1 MNIQVEVRSLNTSKN
16 SSDFTA
22 FKKYDV
28 EISINETENAS
39 DHSTLQYTFVI
50 TSNPKNARFAIEGN
64 AKLLGSP
71 EQRDEILS
79 KTDGSVP
86 VILTAIYQELFPT
99 LFIMSKSL
107 NVPSPPYRIGGSQI
121 VESPQTE
128 TPPTGQQSDQTGTAE
143 AKAPAAESQPAPE
156 TQARSDTPSP
166 THDAQGTVSE
176 NEASTTTGQET
187 KQSAD

>member
-28 EISINETENAS
+28 EISINETENTN

-50 TSNPKNARFAIEGN
+50 TSNPKNARFAIEGT

-86 VILTAIYQELFPT
+86 MILTAIYQELFPT

-107 NVPSPPYRIGGSQI
+107 NVPTPPYRIGGSQI
-121 VESPQTE
+121 AEPSQTE
-128 TPPTGQQSDQTGTAE
+128 NPSMGPQSDPTGPTET
-143 AKAPAAESQPAPE
+143 KAQITESQASPE
-156 TQARSDTPSP
+156 TQPQSDTMPQ
-166 THDAQGTVSE
+166 TTEAQGAVPE
-176 NEASTTTGQET
+176 NETTTGQET
-187 KQSAD
+187 K

>member
-28 EISINETENAS
+28 EISINETENTN
-39 DHSTLQYTFVI
+39 DHSTLQYAFVI
-50 TSNPKNARFAIEGN
+50 TSNPKNARFAIEGT

-86 VILTAIYQELFPT
+86 MILTAIYQELFPT
-99 LFIMSKSL
+99 LFIMAKSL
-107 NVPSPPYRIGGSQI
+107 NVPTPPYRIGGSQMA
-121 VESPQTE
+121 EPPQTE
-128 TPPTGQQSDQTGTAE
+128 TPQMGQQPDQTGQTQTMAQT
-143 AKAPAAESQPAPE
+143 PESQATPE
-156 TQARSDTPSP
+156 AQPPSETPP
-166 THDAQGTVSE
+166 QTDAQVTVPE
-176 NEASTTTGQET
+176 NETSTTGQET
-187 KQSAD
+187 K

>member
-16 SSDFTA
+16 STDFTT

-28 EISINETENAS
+28 EISINETENAN

-50 TSNPKNARFAIEGN
+50 TSNPKNARFAIEGT
-64 AKLLGSP
+64 AKLIGSP

-107 NVPSPPYRIGGSQI
+107 NIPSPPYRIGGSQMAETPQTEASPAGQESTPTTI
-121 VESPQTE
+121 AEVETTTDKTQPETQSAETQQTSTE
-128 TPPTGQQSDQTGTAE
+128 TPPTGPQDGTSGN
-143 AKAPAAESQPAPE
+143 PP
-156 TQARSDTPSP
+156 D
-166 THDAQGTVSE
+166 E
-176 NEASTTTGQET
+176 NLG
-187 KQSAD
+187 